1 MVLNK
6 TRLYRTEGIRASRLH
21 CSVYFKLNYV
31 PVGEAFQTVKKK
43 KKKKKKTMWTYL
55 AGWNDTKRQLPI
67 LFCE

>member
-43 KKKKKKTMWTYL
+43 KKKKKL
-55 AGWNDTKRQLPI
+55 CGPI
-67 LFCE
+67 WLGGTIQSVSCPYHFVT